1 MNLIFFSRTCFL
13 NETIRPHSSTVLS
26 KTYMLYCVRTD
37 NFLKVFTSISI
48 IIGFH
53 LGAGGSHSWLCKCW
67 TWWADSFGQLSFK
80 KSTPMKNLSMIYVLW
95 IKKNFQAY
103 FFCELLIVKQ
113 TQYGVRLQN
122 PLRQTHANLTFSRS
136 SVTFNGWARGTLLS
150 IPVYSIERQ
159 RQEYGQF

>member
-1 MNLIFFSRTCFL
+1 
-13 NETIRPHSSTVLS
+13 
-26 KTYMLYCVRTD
+26 MLYCVRTN
-37 NFLKVFTSISI
+37 NFLKVFTNISI

-67 TWWADSFGQLSFK
+67 TWWSNSFGQLSFK
-80 KSTPMKNLSMIYVLW
+80 NSTSVKNFSVISVLW

-122 PLRQTHANLTFSRS
+122 LLRQTHANLNIFQVQRYLQQLGTGYPTLYTSLQYRETKAGIW
-136 SVTFNGWARGTLLS
+136 SVLS
-150 IPVYSIERQ
+150 ESEIT
-159 RQEYGQF
+159 